1 LGLSAEMGTHTSDN
15 DADRKRLNIART
27 LYNALVAQN
36 PDWLITLCDGSGR
49 VLARSELRPKE
60 DAAEKAS

>member
-1 LGLSAEMGTHTSDN
+1 MGTHTSDN
-15 DADRKRLNIART
+15 DADHKRLNIART

-49 VLARSELRPKE
+49 VLARSEPQRE
-60 DAAEKAS
+60 QDAAGNAS